1 MKIIGIMAATEEGV
15 IGYKNA
21 LPWNYPQE
29 FEHFRTTTAGH
40 ILIMGRKTYE
50 KTPQSAWS
58 DRECVVLSH
67 DPDFTASAAKVVNS
81 LDACLNYI
89 QKLDTHKTVFM
100 IGGAEIAHLF
110 LENNLI
116 SSFILTTIHQQYP
129 GDTFL
134 DLSYFDG
141 WSSSILKE
149 TPEYTICMLKP

>member
-15 IGYKNA
+15 IGYKNR

-29 FEHFRTTTAGH
+29 LEHFRTTTAGH

-50 KTPQSAWS
+50 KTPQSAWG
-58 DRECVVLSH
+58 DRECVVLSR
-67 DPDFTASAAKVVNS
+67 SAKVINS
-81 LDACLNYI
+81 LDACMRYI
-89 QKLDTHKTVFM
+89 QNLNTNKTVFM

-116 SSFILTTIHQQYP
+116 SSFILTKIHQQYP
-129 GDTFL
+129 GDAFL

-141 WSSSILKE
+141 WSSSVLK
-149 TPEYTICMLKP
+149 TAPEYTICMLKP